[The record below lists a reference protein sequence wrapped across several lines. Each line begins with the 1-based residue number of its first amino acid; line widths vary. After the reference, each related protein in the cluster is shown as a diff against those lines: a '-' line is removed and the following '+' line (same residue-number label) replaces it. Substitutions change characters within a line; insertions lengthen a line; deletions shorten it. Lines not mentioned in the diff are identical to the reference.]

1 MSRLRWPD
9 SMNSVSD
16 VPGTIQTVVVHDF
29 DGERDPATGERPG
42 GYVSPRRSAYR
53 SCRSAIRGRV

>member
-16 VPGTIQTVVVHDF
+16 VPGTIQFVAREAYNGLIKDHRSRTVVED
-29 DGERDPATGERPG
+29 A
-42 GYVSPRRSAYR
+42 A
-53 SCRSAIRGRV
+53 